1 MEDAYGSAKV
11 DLAKWCATGR
21 TIQFQNTDTKDIM
34 VFWYFG
40 RLRKHPIQ
48 TEKEK
53 ERERAIKRKNDP
65 NYNEDEEE
73 KNKKID
79 MKEPDEIKDNLW
91 KSVSQTFP
99 LIGDSI
105 IATWNDIKISGS
117 KDELEKQLQ
126 EVNLI
131 SGQFT
136 KKRRRTKTISTGGR
150 PKKRRRISMSR
161 MNLTNTHMLQDEDLK
176 VKMQAQNE
184 KLNGGNDREL
194 PTLPPNT
201 K

>member
-1 MEDAYGSAKV
+1 M
-11 DLAKWCATGR
+11 TGR
-21 TIQFQNTDTKDIM
+21 TVQFQNTDTKDIH

-53 ERERAIKRKNDP
+53 ERERAIKRKNNP
-65 NYNEDEEE
+65 NYNEEEEE
-73 KNKKID
+73 KEEKEKKLD
-79 MKEPDEIKDNLW
+79 MSLPEEIKDNLCDHD
-91 KSVSQTFP
+91 KFP

-105 IATWNDIKISGS
+105 IATWNDIKISPS
-117 KDELEKQLQ
+117 KEELERQLK

-136 KKRRRTKTISTGGR
+136 KKRMRQKAASTAGR
-150 PKKRRRISMSR
+150 PKKRRRMSMSR

-176 VKMQAQNE
+176 IKMQAQNE
-184 KLNGGNDREL
+184 KLNGGNEREL
-194 PTLPPNT
+194 PTLPTN